1 MDRLQVRSIE
11 GRILAGIS
19 MFVAIMILV
28 GWVAINEE
36 ARMQAFVRQHT
47 GRSIERGAE
56 LFASLCSE
64 CHGEEGLGSGD
75 RAPALNNPHLFG
87 FDPVAEQTN
96 TITNANRSL
105 IRLDQLSEGLLTE
118 LTDSENPPAEDRQDE
133 IFAELEAIDQQIE
146 EQETIISE
154 AVSAR
159 AGILDTLETA
169 VDRDLFPQWES
180 VQDIETT
187 GDNEVEIFFNNN
199 GTRLAQVGWGGD
211 LHGYIVTTLIHGRP
225 GSLNV
230 WPNSAG
236 GMAAWSQT
244 AGGPLREDQIEDITA
259 YILNWDK
266 GSAWTPEDF
275 IAVQQYGKPLADG
288 SLPSEP
294 PPPPVGDNVDGIL
307 QRWAD
312 EGLVGS
318 AVSGADLYEN
328 EYKCSDCH
336 RGGASA
342 PDTEGTWTR
351 VQTERLTQVQF
362 AGYSG
367 EAYLVESIVQP
378 NVYLVDGYNSGVM
391 PENFGIRME
400 NQHLADII
408 AFLMTRE

>member
-1 MDRLQVRSIE
+1 MDRLHIRSIE

-36 ARMQAFVRQHT
+36 ARMQAFVQQHT

-56 LFASLCSE
+56 LFASLCAE

-75 RAPALNNPHLFG
+75 RAPALNSPHFFG
-87 FDPVAEQTN
+87 FDPVAEQTSA
-96 TITNANRSL
+96 ITNANRSL
-105 IRLDQLSEGLLTE
+105 VRLNQLSEALLAE
-118 LTDSENPPAEDRQDE
+118 LTDSENPPAEERQDK
-133 IFAELEAIDQQIE
+133 IFDELEAIDQQMQ
-146 EQETIISE
+146 EQETVIAE

-159 AGILDTLETA
+159 AGILESLEMA
-169 VDRDLFPQWES
+169 VERDLFPQWES

-187 GDNEVEIFFNNN
+187 SDNEVEIFFNSN

-211 LHGYIVTTLIHGRP
+211 LHGYVVTTLIHGRP

-244 AGGPLREDQIEDITA
+244 AGGPLREDQLEDIAA

-266 GSAWTPEDF
+266 GGAWTQEDF

-294 PPPPVGDNVDGIL
+294 PPPPVGDNVEGIL

-312 EGLVGS
+312 EGIVGS

-336 RGGASA
+336 RAGASA
-342 PDTEGTWTR
+342 PDTIGTWTR
-351 VQTERLTQVQF
+351 IQTERLTQPRF

-367 EAYLVESIVQP
+367 EMYLIESIVQP
-378 NVYLVDGYNSGVM
+378 NAYLVDGYNSGVM

-400 NQHLADII
+400 NQRLADMI
-408 AFLMTRE
+408 AFLMTQE

>member
-1 MDRLQVRSIE
+1 MDRLLIRSIE

-36 ARMQAFVRQHT
+36 ARMQAFVQQHT

-56 LFASLCSE
+56 LFASLCAE
-64 CHGEEGLGSGD
+64 CHGEEGFGSGD
-75 RAPALNNPHLFG
+75 RAPGLNNPHFFG
-87 FDPVAEQTN
+87 FDPVAEQTSA
-96 TITNANRSL
+96 IINANRA
-105 IRLDQLSEGLLTE
+105 IVRFNQLSEELLTE
-118 LTDSENPPAEDRQDE
+118 LTDSENPPAEERQDE
-133 IFAELEAIDQQIE
+133 IFVELEELEGQIE
-146 EQETIISE
+146 TQENIIAQ
-154 AVSAR
+154 AVIAR
-159 AGILDTLETA
+159 ADILETLGTA

-180 VQDIETT
+180 VQDIEST

-199 GTRLAQVGWGGD
+199 GTRLAQVGWAGD

-266 GSAWTPEDF
+266 GNAWTHEDF

-294 PPPPVGDNVDGIL
+294 PPPPVGDNVEGIL
-307 QRWAD
+307 ARWAE
-312 EGLVGS
+312 EGIVGN

-342 PDTEGTWTR
+342 PDTIGTWTR
-351 VQTERLTQVQF
+351 IQSERLTLPQF
-362 AGYSG
+362 EGYSG
-367 EAYLVESIVQP
+367 EAYLIESIVRP
-378 NVYLVDGYNSGVM
+378 NDYIIDGYNSGVM

-408 AFLMTRE
+408 AFLMTQE

>member
-1 MDRLQVRSIE
+1 MDRLHIRSIE

-36 ARMQAFVRQHT
+36 ARMQAFVQQHT

-56 LFASLCSE
+56 LFASLCAE

-75 RAPALNNPHLFG
+75 RAPALNSPHFFG
-87 FDPVAEQTN
+87 FDPVAEQTSA
-96 TITNANRSL
+96 ITNANRSL
-105 IRLDQLSEGLLTE
+105 VRLNQLSEALLAE
-118 LTDSENPPAEDRQDE
+118 LTDSENPPAEERQDK
-133 IFAELEAIDQQIE
+133 IFDELEAIDQQMQ
-146 EQETIISE
+146 EQETVIAE

-159 AGILDTLETA
+159 AGILESLEMA
-169 VDRDLFPQWES
+169 VERDLFPQWES

-187 GDNEVEIFFNNN
+187 SDNEVEIFFNSN

-211 LHGYIVTTLIHGRP
+211 LHGYVVTTLIHGRP

-244 AGGPLREDQIEDITA
+244 AGGPLREDQLEDIAA

-266 GSAWTPEDF
+266 GDAWTQEDF

-294 PPPPVGDNVDGIL
+294 PPPPVGDNVEGIL

-312 EGLVGS
+312 EGIVGS

-336 RGGASA
+336 RAGASA
-342 PDTEGTWTR
+342 PDTIGTWTR
-351 VQTERLTQVQF
+351 IQTERLTQPRF

-367 EAYLVESIVQP
+367 EMYLIESIVQP
-378 NVYLVDGYNSGVM
+378 NAYLVDGYNSGVM

-400 NQHLADII
+400 NQRLADMI
-408 AFLMTRE
+408 AFLMTQE

>member
-1 MDRLQVRSIE
+1 MDRLHIRSIE

-36 ARMQAFVRQHT
+36 ARMQAFVQQHT

-56 LFASLCSE
+56 LFASLCAE

-75 RAPALNNPHLFG
+75 RAPALNSPHFFG
-87 FDPVAEQTN
+87 FDPVAEQTSA
-96 TITNANRSL
+96 ITNANRSL
-105 IRLDQLSEGLLTE
+105 VRLNQLSEALLAE
-118 LTDSENPPAEDRQDE
+118 LTDSENPPAEERQDK
-133 IFAELEAIDQQIE
+133 IFDELEAIDQQMQ
-146 EQETIISE
+146 EQETVIAE

-159 AGILDTLETA
+159 AGILESLEMA
-169 VDRDLFPQWES
+169 VERDLFPQWES

-187 GDNEVEIFFNNN
+187 SDNEVEIFFNSN

-211 LHGYIVTTLIHGRP
+211 LHGYVVTTLIHGRP

-244 AGGPLREDQIEDITA
+244 AGGPLREDQLEDIAA

-266 GSAWTPEDF
+266 GDAWTQEDF

-294 PPPPVGDNVDGIL
+294 PPPPVGDNVEGIL

-312 EGLVGS
+312 EGIVGS

-336 RGGASA
+336 RAGASA
-342 PDTEGTWTR
+342 PDTIGTWAR
-351 VQTERLTQVQF
+351 IQTERLTQPRF

-367 EAYLVESIVQP
+367 EIYLIESIVQP
-378 NVYLVDGYNSGVM
+378 NAYLVDGYNSGVM

-400 NQHLADII
+400 NQHLADMI
-408 AFLMTRE
+408 AFLMTQE

>member
-1 MDRLQVRSIE
+1 MDRLHIRSIE

-36 ARMQAFVRQHT
+36 ARMQAFVQQHT

-56 LFASLCSE
+56 LFASLCAE

-75 RAPALNNPHLFG
+75 RAPALNSPHFFG
-87 FDPVAEQTN
+87 FDPVAEQTSA
-96 TITNANRSL
+96 ITNANRSL
-105 IRLDQLSEGLLTE
+105 VRLNQLSEELLAE
-118 LTDSENPPAEDRQDE
+118 LTDSENPPAEERQDK
-133 IFAELEAIDQQIE
+133 IFDELEAIDQQMQ
-146 EQETIISE
+146 EQETVIAE

-159 AGILDTLETA
+159 AGILESLEMA
-169 VDRDLFPQWES
+169 VERDLFPQWES

-187 GDNEVEIFFNNN
+187 SDNEVEIFFNSN

-211 LHGYIVTTLIHGRP
+211 LHGYVVTTLIHGRP

-244 AGGPLREDQIEDITA
+244 AGGPLREDQLEDIAA

-266 GSAWTPEDF
+266 GGAWTQEDF

-294 PPPPVGDNVDGIL
+294 PPPPVGDNVEGIL

-312 EGLVGS
+312 EGIVGS

-336 RGGASA
+336 RAGASA
-342 PDTEGTWTR
+342 PDTIGTWTR
-351 VQTERLTQVQF
+351 IQTERLTQPRF
-362 AGYSG
+362 AGYNG
-367 EAYLVESIVQP
+367 EMYLIESIVQP
-378 NVYLVDGYNSGVM
+378 NAYLVDGYNSGVM

-400 NQHLADII
+400 NQRLADMI
-408 AFLMTRE
+408 AFLMTQE

>member
-1 MDRLQVRSIE
+1 MDRLHIRSIE
-11 GRILAGIS
+11 GRLLAGIS

-36 ARMQAFVRQHT
+36 ARMQAFVQQHT

-75 RAPALNNPHLFG
+75 RAPALNSPHLFG
-87 FDPVAEQTN
+87 FDPVAEQTSA
-96 TITNANRSL
+96 ITNANRSRV
-105 IRLDQLSEGLLTE
+105 RLNQLSEALLAE
-118 LTDSENPPAEDRQDE
+118 LTDSENPPTEEQQDE
-133 IFAELEAIDQQIE
+133 IFAELEAIEQQMQ
-146 EQETIISE
+146 EQETIIAE

-159 AGILDTLETA
+159 AGILESLETA
-169 VDRDLFPQWES
+169 VERGLFPQWES
-180 VQDIETT
+180 VQDIETPS
-187 GDNEVEIFFNNN
+187 DNEVEIFFNNN

-211 LHGYIVTTLIHGRP
+211 LHGYVVTTLVHGRP

-230 WPNSAG
+230 WPNSTG
-236 GMAAWSQT
+236 GMAAWSQA
-244 AGGPLREDQIEDITA
+244 AGGPLREDQLEDIAA

-266 GSAWTPEDF
+266 GGAWTQEDF

-294 PPPPVGDNVDGIL
+294 PPPPVGDDIEGIL

-312 EGLVGS
+312 EGIVGS

-342 PDTEGTWTR
+342 PDTVGTWTR
-351 VQTERLTQVQF
+351 VQTERLIQAQF

-367 EAYLVESIVQP
+367 EMYLIESIVQP

-408 AFLMTRE
+408 AFLMTQE

>member
-1 MDRLQVRSIE
+1 MDRLHIRSIE

-36 ARMQAFVRQHT
+36 ARMQAFVQQHT

-87 FDPVAEQTN
+87 FDPVAEQTGA
-96 TITNANRSL
+96 ITKANRSL
-105 IRLDQLSEGLLTE
+105 VRLNQLSEELLAE
-118 LTDSENPPAEDRQDE
+118 LTDGENPPAEERQDT
-133 IFAELEAIDQQIE
+133 IFDELEAIDQQMQ
-146 EQETIISE
+146 EQEAVIAE

-159 AGILDTLETA
+159 AGILESLETA
-169 VDRDLFPQWES
+169 VERGLFPQWGS

-187 GDNEVEIFFNNN
+187 SDNEVEIFFNNN

-211 LHGYIVTTLIHGRP
+211 LHGYVVTTLVHGRP

-236 GMAAWSQT
+236 GMAAWSQS
-244 AGGPLREDQIEDITA
+244 AGGPLREDQLEDITA

-266 GSAWTPEDF
+266 GSAWTREDF

-294 PPPPVGDNVDGIL
+294 PPPPVGDNVEGIL

-312 EGLVGS
+312 EGIVGS

-336 RGGASA
+336 RAGASA
-342 PDTEGTWTR
+342 PDTIGTWTR
-351 VQTERLTQVQF
+351 AQAERLTQAHF

-367 EAYLVESIVQP
+367 EMYLIESIVRP
-378 NVYLVDGYNSGVM
+378 NAYLVDGYNSGVM
-391 PENFGIRME
+391 PENFGVRME

-408 AFLMTRE
+408 AFLMTQE

>member
-1 MDRLQVRSIE
+1 MDRLHIRSIE

-36 ARMQAFVRQHT
+36 ARMQAFVQQHT

-75 RAPALNNPHLFG
+75 RAPALNNPHMFG
-87 FDPVAEQTN
+87 FDPVAEQTSA
-96 TITNANRSL
+96 ITNANRSL
-105 IRLDQLSEGLLTE
+105 VRLNQLSGELLAE
-118 LTDSENPPAEDRQDE
+118 LTDSENPPAEERQDK
-133 IFAELEAIDQQIE
+133 IFDELEAIDQQMQ
-146 EQETIISE
+146 EQETVIAE

-159 AGILDTLETA
+159 AGILESLETA
-169 VDRDLFPQWES
+169 VERGLFPQWES

-187 GDNEVEIFFNNN
+187 SDNEVEIFFNNN

-211 LHGYIVTTLIHGRP
+211 LHGYVVTTLIHGRP

-244 AGGPLREDQIEDITA
+244 AGGPLREDQLEDIAA

-266 GSAWTPEDF
+266 GSAWTQEDF

-294 PPPPVGDNVDGIL
+294 PPPPVGDNVEDIL
-307 QRWAD
+307 RRWAD
-312 EGLVGS
+312 EGIVGS

-336 RGGASA
+336 RAGASA
-342 PDTEGTWTR
+342 PDTVGTWTR
-351 VQTERLTQVQF
+351 VQTERLIQAQF

-367 EAYLVESIVQP
+367 EMYLIESIVQP
-378 NVYLVDGYNSGVM
+378 NAYLVDGYNSGVM

-400 NQHLADII
+400 NQHLADMI
-408 AFLMTRE
+408 AFLMTQE

>member
-1 MDRLQVRSIE
+1 MDRLHIRSIE

-36 ARMQAFVRQHT
+36 ARMQAFVQQHT

-56 LFASLCSE
+56 LFASLCAE

-75 RAPALNNPHLFG
+75 RAPALNSPHFFG
-87 FDPVAEQTN
+87 FDPVAEQTSA
-96 TITNANRSL
+96 ITNANRSL
-105 IRLDQLSEGLLTE
+105 VRLNQLSEALLAE
-118 LTDSENPPAEDRQDE
+118 LTDSENPPAEERQDK
-133 IFAELEAIDQQIE
+133 IFDELEAIDQQMQ
-146 EQETIISE
+146 EQETVIAE

-159 AGILDTLETA
+159 AGILESLEMA
-169 VDRDLFPQWES
+169 VERDLFPQWES

-187 GDNEVEIFFNNN
+187 SDNEVEIFFNSN

-211 LHGYIVTTLIHGRP
+211 LHGYVVTTLIHGRP

-244 AGGPLREDQIEDITA
+244 AGGPLREDQLEDIAA

-266 GSAWTPEDF
+266 GGAWTQEDF

-294 PPPPVGDNVDGIL
+294 PPPPVGDNVEGIL

-312 EGLVGS
+312 EGIVGS

-336 RGGASA
+336 RAGASA
-342 PDTEGTWTR
+342 PDTIGTWTR
-351 VQTERLTQVQF
+351 IQTERLTQPQF

-367 EAYLVESIVQP
+367 EMYLIESIVQP
-378 NVYLVDGYNSGVM
+378 NAYLVDGYNSGVM

-400 NQHLADII
+400 NQHLADMI
-408 AFLMTRE
+408 AFLMTQE

>member
-1 MDRLQVRSIE
+1 MDRLHIRSIE
-11 GRILAGIS
+11 GRLLAGIS

-36 ARMQAFVRQHT
+36 ARMQAFVQQHT

-75 RAPALNNPHLFG
+75 RAPALNSPHLFG
-87 FDPVAEQTN
+87 FDPVAEQTSA
-96 TITNANRSL
+96 ITNANRSL
-105 IRLDQLSEGLLTE
+105 VRLNQLSEALLAE
-118 LTDSENPPAEDRQDE
+118 LTDSENPPTEEQQDE
-133 IFAELEAIDQQIE
+133 IFAELEAIEQQMQ
-146 EQETIISE
+146 EQETIIAE

-159 AGILDTLETA
+159 AGILESLETA
-169 VDRDLFPQWES
+169 VERGLFPQWES

-187 GDNEVEIFFNNN
+187 SDNEVEIFFNNN

-211 LHGYIVTTLIHGRP
+211 LHGYVVTTLVHGRP

-230 WPNSAG
+230 WPNSTG
-236 GMAAWSQT
+236 GMAAWSQA
-244 AGGPLREDQIEDITA
+244 AGGPLREDQLEDIAA

-266 GSAWTPEDF
+266 GGAWTQEDF

-294 PPPPVGDNVDGIL
+294 PPPPVGDDVEGIL

-312 EGLVGS
+312 EGIVGS

-342 PDTEGTWTR
+342 PDTVGTWTR
-351 VQTERLTQVQF
+351 VQTERLIQAQF

-367 EAYLVESIVQP
+367 EMYLIESIVQP

-408 AFLMTRE
+408 AFLMTQE

>member
-1 MDRLQVRSIE
+1 MDRLHIRSIE

-36 ARMQAFVRQHT
+36 ARMQAFVQQHT

-56 LFASLCSE
+56 LFASLCAE

-75 RAPALNNPHLFG
+75 RAPALNSPHFFG
-87 FDPVAEQTN
+87 FDPVAEQTSA
-96 TITNANRSL
+96 ITNANRSL
-105 IRLDQLSEGLLTE
+105 VRLNQLSEALLAE
-118 LTDSENPPAEDRQDE
+118 LTDSENPPAEERQDK
-133 IFAELEAIDQQIE
+133 IFDELEAIDQQMQ
-146 EQETIISE
+146 EQEAVIAE

-159 AGILDTLETA
+159 AGILESLETA
-169 VDRDLFPQWES
+169 VERDLFPQWES

-187 GDNEVEIFFNNN
+187 SDNEVEIFFNSN

-211 LHGYIVTTLIHGRP
+211 LHGYVVTTLIHGRP

-244 AGGPLREDQIEDITA
+244 AGGPLREDQLEDIAA

-266 GSAWTPEDF
+266 GDAWTQEDF

-294 PPPPVGDNVDGIL
+294 PPPPVGDNVEGIL

-312 EGLVGS
+312 EGIVGS

-336 RGGASA
+336 RAGASA
-342 PDTEGTWTR
+342 PDTIGTWTR
-351 VQTERLTQVQF
+351 IQTERLTQAQF

-367 EAYLVESIVQP
+367 EMYLIESIVQP
-378 NVYLVDGYNSGVM
+378 NAYLVDGYNSGVM

-400 NQHLADII
+400 NQHLADMI
-408 AFLMTRE
+408 AFLMTQE

>member
-1 MDRLQVRSIE
+1 MDRLHIRSIE

-36 ARMQAFVRQHT
+36 ARMQAFVQQHT

-75 RAPALNNPHLFG
+75 RAPALNSPHLFG
-87 FDPVAEQTN
+87 FDPVAEQTSA
-96 TITNANRSL
+96 ITNANRSL
-105 IRLDQLSEGLLTE
+105 VRLNQLSEALVAE
-118 LTDSENPPAEDRQDE
+118 MTDSENPPTEEQQDE
-133 IFAELEAIDQQIE
+133 IVAELEAIEQQMQ
-146 EQETIISE
+146 EQETIIAE
-154 AVSAR
+154 AGSVR
-159 AGILDTLETA
+159 AGILESLETA
-169 VDRDLFPQWES
+169 VERGLFPQWES

-187 GDNEVEIFFNNN
+187 SDNEVEIFFNNN

-211 LHGYIVTTLIHGRP
+211 LHGYVVTTLVHGRP

-230 WPNSAG
+230 WPNGTG
-236 GMAAWSQT
+236 GMAAWSQA
-244 AGGPLREDQIEDITA
+244 AGGPLREDQLEDIAA

-266 GSAWTPEDF
+266 GGAWTQEDF

-294 PPPPVGDNVDGIL
+294 PPPPVGDDVEGIL

-312 EGLVGS
+312 EGIVGS

-342 PDTEGTWTR
+342 PDTIGTWTR
-351 VQTERLTQVQF
+351 VQTERLIQAQF

-367 EAYLVESIVQP
+367 EMYLIESIVQP

-408 AFLMTRE
+408 AFLMTQE

>member
-1 MDRLQVRSIE
+1 MDRLHIRSIE

-36 ARMQAFVRQHT
+36 ARMQAFVQQHT

-56 LFASLCSE
+56 LFASLCAE

-75 RAPALNNPHLFG
+75 RAPALNSPHFFG
-87 FDPVAEQTN
+87 FDPVAEQTSA
-96 TITNANRSL
+96 ITNANRSL
-105 IRLDQLSEGLLTE
+105 VRLNQLSEALLAE
-118 LTDSENPPAEDRQDE
+118 LTDSENPPAEERQDK
-133 IFAELEAIDQQIE
+133 IFDELEAIDQQMQ
-146 EQETIISE
+146 EQETVIAE

-159 AGILDTLETA
+159 AGILESLEMA
-169 VDRDLFPQWES
+169 VERDLFPQWES

-187 GDNEVEIFFNNN
+187 SDNEVEIFFNSN

-211 LHGYIVTTLIHGRP
+211 LHGYVVTTLIHGRP

-244 AGGPLREDQIEDITA
+244 AGGPLREDQLEDIAA

-266 GSAWTPEDF
+266 GGAWTQEDF

-294 PPPPVGDNVDGIL
+294 PPPPVGDNVEGIL

-312 EGLVGS
+312 EGIVGS

-336 RGGASA
+336 RAGASA
-342 PDTEGTWTR
+342 PDTIGTWTR
-351 VQTERLTQVQF
+351 IQTERLTQPRF

-367 EAYLVESIVQP
+367 EMYLIESIVQP
-378 NVYLVDGYNSGVM
+378 NAYLVDGYNSGVM

-400 NQHLADII
+400 NQHLADMI
-408 AFLMTRE
+408 AFLMTQE

>member
-1 MDRLQVRSIE
+1 MDRLHIRSIE

-36 ARMQAFVRQHT
+36 ARMQAFVQQHT

-56 LFASLCSE
+56 LFASLCAE

-75 RAPALNNPHLFG
+75 RAPALNSPHFFG
-87 FDPVAEQTN
+87 FDPVAEQTSA
-96 TITNANRSL
+96 ITNANRSL
-105 IRLDQLSEGLLTE
+105 VRLNQLSEELLAE
-118 LTDSENPPAEDRQDE
+118 LTDSENPPAEERQDK
-133 IFAELEAIDQQIE
+133 IFDELEAIDQQMQ
-146 EQETIISE
+146 EQETVIAE

-159 AGILDTLETA
+159 AGILESLEMA
-169 VDRDLFPQWES
+169 VERDLFPQWES

-187 GDNEVEIFFNNN
+187 SDNEVEIFFNSN

-211 LHGYIVTTLIHGRP
+211 LHGYVVTTLIHGRP

-244 AGGPLREDQIEDITA
+244 AGGPLREDQLEDIAA

-266 GSAWTPEDF
+266 GDAWTQEDF

-294 PPPPVGDNVDGIL
+294 PPPPVGDNVEGIL

-312 EGLVGS
+312 EGIVGS

-336 RGGASA
+336 RAGASA
-342 PDTEGTWTR
+342 PDTIGTWTR
-351 VQTERLTQVQF
+351 IQTERLTQAQF

-367 EAYLVESIVQP
+367 EMYLIESIVQP
-378 NVYLVDGYNSGVM
+378 NAYLVDGYNSGVM

-400 NQHLADII
+400 NQHLADMI
-408 AFLMTRE
+408 AFLMTQE